1 MEIDFGI
8 LSPSSL
14 SQILFL
20 FFSGTADEVAVRCR
34 EQIGKPQAT
43 GEKMTRTEAFDKAWR
58 IAFKE
63 KDFSLVDENYH
74 PEYAAYDDRN

>member
-1 MEIDFGI
+1 VISLWEIDFGL

-34 EQIGKPQAT
+34 EQIDKPQQQ
-43 GEKMTRTEAFDKAWR
+43 ERE
-58 IAFKE
+58 
-63 KDFSLVDENYH
+63 
-74 PEYAAYDDRN
+74 